1 MPKLRTYC
9 CKMRLMS
16 LTCMHDSYGDIC
28 TYICRSLFGLSTFF
42 VASLV
47 FMKDGQFK
55 LCYRIV
61 INYGYRGNVTCK

>member
-9 CKMRLMS
+9 CKMWLTS
-16 LTCMHDSYGDIC
+16 LHACMTPTVRGIC
-28 TYICRSLFGLSTFF
+28 TFAVFFSTFF

-47 FMKDGQFK
+47 FMKDRQFT
-55 LCYRIV
+55 LCYSIV